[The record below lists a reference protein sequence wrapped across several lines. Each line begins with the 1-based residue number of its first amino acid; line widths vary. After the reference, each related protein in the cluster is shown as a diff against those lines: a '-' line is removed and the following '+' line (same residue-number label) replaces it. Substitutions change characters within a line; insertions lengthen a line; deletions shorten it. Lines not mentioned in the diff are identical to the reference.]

1 MKETSPWWADL
12 QALLQPYWAQLN
24 EMFGDAAPFVVGGA
38 VAVLLVVLVLVF
50 RKRGESAAPDNR
62 KPSEAER
69 DAKLAKLEK
78 EQRKQADRRAKEE
91 EELQKQ
97 RQTVKLGKAE
107 EREKELQAELARK
120 QEELRR
126 RQTLTQ
132 DLPSVPEAPEPEP
145 EAVPATAPEA
155 EAAPEEPESL
165 LERFRKGIQKTRTQ
179 LFDRLTEVV
188 QGRKEIDEDVLD
200 DLEEVLLS
208 ADIGPETSQRI
219 LDGITEKVEREE
231 LKDPEAL
238 LSVIQEEIRT
248 ILGKHPDA
256 PDPASRK
263 PWVTLMVGVNGVGKT
278 TTIGKLAA
286 QHASAGRK
294 VLLGAGDT
302 FRAAA
307 IEQLGEWSQRSG
319 CDLVA
324 KEAGSDP
331 SAVMYEAV
339 EKAIQEEYDVVICD
353 TAGRLHT
360 KKNLMEELKKM
371 VRVIRKQIPD
381 APHEVLLVLDAT
393 TGQNAIF
400 QAREFRE
407 AADLTGL
414 VVTKL
419 DGTAKGGVV
428 IGIVNEF
435 DIPVRYIGIGERI
448 DDLRPF
454 DAEQFAE
461 SLLN

>member
-1 MKETSPWWADL
+1 MKESSPWWANL
-12 QALLQPYWAQLN
+12 QALAQPYWAQLH
-24 EMFGDAAPFVVGGA
+24 ELFGDATPLVVGGV
-38 VAVLLVVLVLVF
+38 VALLLVTLVLLF
-50 RKRGESAAPDNR
+50 RKRGKPAVSDNR
-62 KPSEAER
+62 KLSETER

-78 EQRKQADRRAKEE
+78 EQHKEADRRAKDE

-97 RQTVKLGKAE
+97 RQAAKLAKAE
-107 EREKELQAELARK
+107 EHEKQLQEELARK
-120 QEELRR
+120 ETELRS

-132 DLPSVPEAPEPEP
+132 DLAMVPAEPEPEPAPEPE
-145 EAVPATAPEA
+145 VV
-155 EAAPEEPESL
+155 PEEPGSL
-165 LERFRKGIQKTRTQ
+165 LERFRKGVQKTRTQ
-179 LFDRLTEVV
+179 LFGRLNEVV
-188 QGRKEIDEDVLD
+188 QGHKEIDEEVLD

-219 LDGITEKVEREE
+219 LDGIIAKVEREE
-231 LKDPEAL
+231 LQNPEAL
-238 LSVIQEEIRT
+238 LAVIQDEIRSV
-248 ILGKHPDA
+248 LSKHPEA
-256 PDPASRK
+256 PDPTSRK

-286 QHASAGRK
+286 QHVSAGRK

-331 SAVMYEAV
+331 SAVLYEAV
-339 EKAIQEEYDVVICD
+339 ERAIREQYDVVICD

-400 QAREFRE
+400 QAREFR
-407 AADLTGL
+407 AVADLTGL
-414 VVTKL
+414 VITKL

-461 SLLN
+461 SLFN

>member
-1 MKETSPWWADL
+1 MK
-12 QALLQPYWAQLN
+12 
-24 EMFGDAAPFVVGGA
+24 
-38 VAVLLVVLVLVF
+38 VLH
-50 RKRGESAAPDNR
+50 A
-62 KPSEAER
+62 EA

-78 EQRKQADRRAKEE
+78 EQRKEADRRAKDE

-97 RQTVKLGKAE
+97 RQAAKLAKAE
-107 EREKELQAELARK
+107 EREKQLQEELARK
-120 QEELRR
+120 ETELRS

-132 DLPSVPEAPEPEP
+132 DLATVPAEPEPAPEPE
-145 EAVPATAPEA
+145 VV
-155 EAAPEEPESL
+155 PEEPGSL
-165 LERFRKGIQKTRTQ
+165 LERFRKGVQKTRTQ
-179 LFDRLTEVV
+179 LFGRLNEVV
-188 QGRKEIDEDVLD
+188 QGHKEIDEEVLD

-219 LDGITEKVEREE
+219 LDGIIAKVEREE
-231 LKDPEAL
+231 LQNPEAL
-238 LSVIQEEIRT
+238 LAVIQDEIRSV
-248 ILGKHPDA
+248 LSKHPEA
-256 PDPASRK
+256 PDPTSRK

-286 QHASAGRK
+286 QHVSAGRK

-331 SAVMYEAV
+331 SAVLYEAV
-339 EKAIQEEYDVVICD
+339 ERAIREQYDVVICD

-400 QAREFRE
+400 QAREFR
-407 AADLTGL
+407 ATVDLTGL
-414 VVTKL
+414 VITKL

-461 SLLN
+461 SLFN

>member
-1 MKETSPWWADL
+1 MEETSPWWADL
-12 QALLQPYWAQLN
+12 QTLAQPYWNQLY
-24 EMFGDAAPFVVGGA
+24 ELFGKATPLVVGGG
-38 VAVLLVVLVLVF
+38 VALLLVVLVLVF
-50 RKRGESAAPDNR
+50 RKRGDAPAPSNR
-62 KPSEAER
+62 KLSEAER
-69 DAKLAKLEK
+69 DAKLAELEK
-78 EQRKQADRRAKEE
+78 EQRKEADRRAKDE

-97 RQTVKLGKAE
+97 RQAAKLAKAE
-107 EREKELQAELARK
+107 EREKQLQEELARK
-120 QEELRR
+120 ETELRS

-132 DLPSVPEAPEPEP
+132 DLATVPAEPEPEPAPEPE
-145 EAVPATAPEA
+145 VV
-155 EAAPEEPESL
+155 PEEPGSL
-165 LERFRKGIQKTRTQ
+165 LERFRKGVQKTRTQ
-179 LFDRLTEVV
+179 LFGRLNEVV
-188 QGRKEIDEDVLD
+188 QGHKEIDEEVLD

-219 LDGITEKVEREE
+219 LDGIIAKVEREE
-231 LKDPEAL
+231 LQNPEAL
-238 LSVIQEEIRT
+238 LAVIQDEIRSV
-248 ILGKHPDA
+248 LSKHPEA
-256 PDPASRK
+256 PDPTSRK

-286 QHASAGRK
+286 QHVSAGRK

-331 SAVMYEAV
+331 SAVLYEAV
-339 EKAIQEEYDVVICD
+339 ERAIREQYDVVICD

-400 QAREFRE
+400 QAREFRA
-407 AADLTGL
+407 AADITGL
-414 VVTKL
+414 VITKL

-461 SLLN
+461 SLFN

>member
-1 MKETSPWWADL
+1 MVP
-12 QALLQPYWAQLN
+12 
-24 EMFGDAAPFVVGGA
+24 
-38 VAVLLVVLVLVF
+38 
-50 RKRGESAAPDNR
+50 
-62 KPSEAER
+62 AE
-69 DAKLAKLEK
+69 
-78 EQRKQADRRAKEE
+78 
-91 EELQKQ
+91 
-97 RQTVKLGKAE
+97 
-107 EREKELQAELARK
+107 
-120 QEELRR
+120 
-126 RQTLTQ
+126 
-132 DLPSVPEAPEPEP
+132 PEPEPAPEPE
-145 EAVPATAPEA
+145 VV
-155 EAAPEEPESL
+155 PEEPGSL
-165 LERFRKGIQKTRTQ
+165 LERFRKGVQKTRTQ
-179 LFDRLTEVV
+179 LFGRLNEVV
-188 QGRKEIDEDVLD
+188 QGHKEIDEEVLD

-219 LDGITEKVEREE
+219 LDGIIAKVEREE
-231 LKDPEAL
+231 LQNPEAL
-238 LSVIQEEIRT
+238 LAVIQDEIRSV
-248 ILGKHPDA
+248 LSKHPEA
-256 PDPASRK
+256 PDPTSRK

-286 QHASAGRK
+286 QHVSAGRK

-331 SAVMYEAV
+331 SAVLYEAV
-339 EKAIQEEYDVVICD
+339 ERAIREQYDVVICD

-400 QAREFRE
+400 QAREFRA
-407 AADLTGL
+407 AADITGL
-414 VVTKL
+414 VITKL

-461 SLLN
+461 SLFN

>member
-1 MKETSPWWADL
+1 MEETSPWWADL
-12 QALLQPYWAQLN
+12 QTLAQPYWNQLY
-24 EMFGDAAPFVVGGA
+24 ELFGKATPLVVGGG
-38 VAVLLVVLVLVF
+38 VALLVVVLVLVF
-50 RKRGESAAPDNR
+50 RKRGDAPAPSNR
-62 KPSEAER
+62 KLSEAER
-69 DAKLAKLEK
+69 DAKLAELEK
-78 EQRKQADRRAKEE
+78 EQRKEADRRAKEE
-91 EELQKQ
+91 EQLQQQ
-97 RQTVKLGKAE
+97 RQAAKLAKAE
-107 EREKELQAELARK
+107 EREKQLQEELARK
-120 QEELRR
+120 EEELRS

-132 DLPSVPEAPEPEP
+132 ELAATPEPEP
-145 EAVPATAPEA
+145 EAGPQA
-155 EAAPEEPESL
+155 EPVPEEPESL
-165 LERFRKGIQKTRTQ
+165 LDRFRKGVQKTRAQ
-179 LFDRLTEVV
+179 LLDRLNEVV
-188 QGRKEIDEDVLD
+188 QGRTEIDEDVLD

-238 LSVIQEEIRT
+238 LAAIQDEIRG
-248 ILGKHPDA
+248 ILSKNTET

-286 QHASAGRK
+286 QHANAGRK

-307 IEQLGEWSQRSG
+307 IEQLGEWSQRAG

-339 EKAIQEEYDVVICD
+339 EKAIREEYDVVICD

-414 VVTKL
+414 VITKL

-454 DAEQFAE
+454 DAKQFAE

>member
-1 MKETSPWWADL
+1 MEEISSWWASL
-12 QALLQPYWAQLN
+12 QTLAQHYWEQLYTI
-24 EMFGDAAPFVVGGA
+24 FGNATPFVVGGV
-38 VAVLLVVLVLVF
+38 VAVLLVTPVLVF
-50 RKRGESAAPDNR
+50 RKRSGPAVSDNR
-62 KPSEAER
+62 TLSETER

-78 EQRKQADRRAKEE
+78 EQRKESERRAKEE
-91 EELQKQ
+91 EQLQKQ
-97 RQTVKLGKAE
+97 RQAAKLTKAE
-107 EREKELQAELARK
+107 EREKALQAELARRE
-120 QEELRR
+120 EELRS
-126 RQTLTQ
+126 RQTLIQ
-132 DLPSVPEAPEPEP
+132 DL
-145 EAVPATAPEA
+145 ATAPEVEPNA
-155 EAAPEEPESL
+155 ESETEPEVEAAPEAPESL
-165 LERFRKGIQKTRTQ
+165 LERFRKSVQKTRTQ
-179 LFDRLTEVV
+179 LFESLNEVV
-188 QGRKEIDEDVLD
+188 RGSKGIDEDVLD
-200 DLEEVLLS
+200 ELEEVLLS
-208 ADIGPETSQRI
+208 ADIGPETTQRI
-219 LDGITEKVEREE
+219 LDGITKKVEREE
-231 LKDPEAL
+231 LQDPEAL
-238 LSVIQEEIRT
+238 LAVIQDEIRS
-248 ILGKHPDA
+248 ILSKHSAA
-256 PDPASRK
+256 PDPTSRK

-286 QHASAGRK
+286 QHVSAGRK

-324 KEAGSDP
+324 KDAGSDP
-331 SAVMYEAV
+331 SAVMFETV
-339 EKAIQEEYDVVICD
+339 EKAIKEQYDIVICD

-400 QAREFRE
+400 QARAFRE

-435 DIPVRYIGIGERI
+435 DIPVRYIGIGERL

-454 DAEQFAE
+454 DPEQFAE
-461 SLLN
+461 SLLH

>member
-1 MKETSPWWADL
+1 MKESSPWWANL
-12 QALLQPYWAQLN
+12 QALAQPYWTQLH
-24 EMFGDAAPFVVGGA
+24 ELFGDATPLVVGGV
-38 VAVLLVVLVLVF
+38 VALLLVTLVLLF
-50 RKRGESAAPDNR
+50 RKRGKPAVSDNR
-62 KPSEAER
+62 KLSETER

-78 EQRKQADRRAKEE
+78 EQRKEADRRAKDE

-97 RQTVKLGKAE
+97 RQAAKLAKAE
-107 EREKELQAELARK
+107 EREKQLQEELARK
-120 QEELRR
+120 ETELRS

-132 DLPSVPEAPEPEP
+132 DLATVPAEPEPEPAPEPE
-145 EAVPATAPEA
+145 VV
-155 EAAPEEPESL
+155 PEEPGSL
-165 LERFRKGIQKTRTQ
+165 LERFRKGVQKTRTQ
-179 LFDRLTEVV
+179 LFGRLNEVV
-188 QGRKEIDEDVLD
+188 QGRKEIDQEVLD

-219 LDGITEKVEREE
+219 LDGIIAKVEREE
-231 LKDPEAL
+231 LQNPEAL
-238 LSVIQEEIRT
+238 LAVIQDEIRSV
-248 ILGKHPDA
+248 LSKHPEA
-256 PDPASRK
+256 PDPTSRK

-286 QHASAGRK
+286 QHVSAGRK

-331 SAVMYEAV
+331 SAVLYEAV
-339 EKAIQEEYDVVICD
+339 ERAIREQYDVVICD

-400 QAREFRE
+400 QAREFRA

-414 VVTKL
+414 VITKL